1 MKIITSLLL
10 LLSLNI
16 QAKSFIPNKF
26 SATFEQVYKSAL
38 TGKEKR
44 SKGSIDYSYPGS
56 IKLETQKPEILVYVS
71 NNQTTWYYTP
81 PFIEGESG
89 QVSIQQSSKNSLT
102 KFLDLLRK
110 GLKTNK
116 YYSVKK
122 SKKKFEYLVSFKKNA
137 QKDLGIKHATMF
149 FSSKTVAFE
158 NLKKVQMVQVN
169 KKVKTLE
176 LSEINKSPKFSKT
189 YFEFNIPKNTKI
201 NR

>member
-1 MKIITSLLL
+1 MKIITTLLL
-10 LLSLNI
+10 VLSFNI

-44 SKGSIDYSYPGS
+44 SQGTIDYSYPGS
-56 IKLETQKPEILVYVS
+56 IKLETQKPEKLIYVS
-71 NNQTTWYYTP
+71 NNKTTWYYTP

-116 YYSVKK
+116 YYSVKN
-122 SKKKFEYLVSFKKNA
+122 KKNEYIVSFKKSA
-137 QKDLGIKHATMF
+137 QRDLGVKTATLV
-149 FSSKTVAFE
+149 FSNKSAIFSK
-158 NLKKVQMVQVN
+158 LKKIKMVQVD
-169 KKVKTLE
+169 KKEKTLI
-176 LSEINKSPKFSKT
+176 LSKVNRSPKFSKK
-189 YFEFNIPKNTKI
+189 YFEFKIPKNTKI